1 MKLFNKSEND
11 DVEDR
16 YYGLKK
22 KFITGI
28 AAFGGIICIVGAIDI
43 IGLRSQKQNSA
54 ASYVGEAGH
63 DSGAYE
69 TTAEPSKVVNDFG
82 GWYYNQ
88 LTENEQES
96 YAQLYE
102 QLSANT
108 NTTSD
113 YSDKIIR
120 AVQYDNPLLYESSP
134 DCEEALQRIIVD
146 TNNMI
151 DTYSKIKYLYDE
163 IVNEASFD
171 NSSEG
176 NISAL
181 LNGSSSSYG
190 FAATFKYLCSKTGLN
205 AIIVDGSYS
214 GNQHFWNLVE
224 VEDTW
229 YAVDCSLG
237 RINFDE
243 LTDTFFTGY
252 DYFLVDDSII
262 FTTHT
267 ADYYDYGWK
276 YPGCTNGFYEYY
288 RTNNL
293 RFSEFSNAADYIVE
307 EIQNGNTFIT
317 MAFTDDIS
325 YNEALYEIE
334 VARDS
339 KFWAYISYKTSI
351 EYTSRYYTHND
362 DTRRI
367 SLYITS

>member
-1 MKLFNKSEND
+1 MNIFNKSDNDD

-22 KFITGI
+22 KIITGI
-28 AAFGGIICIVGAIDI
+28 ATFGGIICIIGAIDI
-43 IGLRSQKQNSA
+43 ISLKTQKQDSA

-69 TTAEPSKVVNDFG
+69 STTETSEVTKVTG

-88 LTENEQES
+88 LSENEQES
-96 YAQLYE
+96 YTQLYE
-102 QLSANT
+102 QLSSN
-108 NTTSD
+108 NTTSE

-120 AVQYDNPLLYESSP
+120 AVRYDNPFLYESSS
-134 DCEEALQRIIVD
+134 DCDEELQRIIVS

-151 DTYSKIKYLYDE
+151 DTYSKIKYIYDE
-163 IVNEASFD
+163 IVNEALFD
-171 NSSEG
+171 DSSEG
-176 NISAL
+176 SISAL
-181 LNGSSSSYG
+181 VNGCSSSYG
-190 FAATFKYLCSKTGLN
+190 FAATFKYLCSKSGLN
-205 AIIVDGSYS
+205 ALIVDGSYS

-243 LTDTFFTGY
+243 LTDVFFTGY

-267 ADYYDYGWK
+267 ADYYDDGWK
-276 YPGCTNGFYEYY
+276 YPGCTNGFFEYY

-293 RFSEFSNAADYIVE
+293 RFSEFSNAADYTVE
-307 EIQNGNTFIT
+307 ALQNGNTFIT
-317 MAFTDDIS
+317 LAFADDIS

-334 VARDS
+334 VSADS

-351 EYTSRYYTHND
+351 ENTAKYFTHND

-367 SLYITS
+367 SLYIAH

>member
-1 MKLFNKSEND
+1 MNLFNKSDND
-11 DVEDR
+11 DDFEDR

-22 KFITGI
+22 KIITGI

-43 IGLRSQKQNSA
+43 IGLRAQKQNSA

-69 TTAEPSKVVNDFG
+69 STVETSEVVKVSG

-88 LTENEQES
+88 LSDNEQES
-96 YAQLYE
+96 YTQLYD
-102 QLSANT
+102 QLLSNS
-108 NTTSD
+108 TTSD
-113 YSDKIIR
+113 YSDKILR
-120 AVQYDNPLLYESSP
+120 AVKYDNPLLYESSS
-134 DCEEALQRIIVD
+134 DCEEELQRIIVD

-151 DTYSKIKYLYDE
+151 DTYSKIKNIYDE

-171 NSSEG
+171 ENSEG
-176 NISAL
+176 SIFAL

-190 FAATFKYLCSKTGLN
+190 FAATFEYLCSKTGLN

-214 GNQHFWNLVE
+214 GNQHFWNLVK

-243 LTDTFFTGY
+243 LTDMFFTGY

-262 FTTHT
+262 YTTHT
-267 ADYYDYGWK
+267 ADYYEDGWK

-293 RFSEFSNAADYIVE
+293 RFSEFSSAADYSVE
-307 EIQNGNTFIT
+307 AIQNGNTFIT
-317 MAFTDDIS
+317 LTFTDDIS

-334 VARDS
+334 VSGDS
-339 KFWAYISYKTSI
+339 KYWAYLSYKTNI
-351 EYTSRYYTHND
+351 EYTDRYYVHND

-367 SLYITS
+367 SIFIAQ